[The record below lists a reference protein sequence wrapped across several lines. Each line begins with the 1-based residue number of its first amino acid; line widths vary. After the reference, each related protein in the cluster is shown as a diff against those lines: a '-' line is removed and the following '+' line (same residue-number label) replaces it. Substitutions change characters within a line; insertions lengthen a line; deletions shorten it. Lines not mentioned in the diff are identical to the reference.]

1 VSEAEL
7 VGLLREHAT
16 KCSVPGAAIG
26 ILRDGVLKTEHYGIA
41 DVTTGEPVTPE
52 TRFAVG
58 SLCKTMVATAIARL
72 AEAGRFSLDD
82 PAAAHVP
89 ELEGVQW
96 AERASIRDLLANR
109 AGCPLCAELDFTD
122 SEDDDD
128 AVLARFAAS
137 VAAKEPIGRF
147 WSYTNAGWCLLGR
160 ALETVVGLVWEDAMR
175 ESLLGPLGLEQTTFA
190 THTIAGLYA
199 TGHEVRAGGQVV
211 AERWMPR
218 SLGPAGSTL
227 QSTITD
233 MLRLASA
240 QLDDPAVAVLRT
252 THADVRIPAWF
263 DAWCLGCARF
273 DWNGGP
279 VWGGTD

>member
-1 VSEAEL
+1 MSEAEL

-109 AGCPLCAELDFTD
+109 AGCPLCAELEFTD

-128 AVLARFAAS
+128 AVLARFASERRGEGADRQVLVVHECRLVS
-137 VAAKEPIGRF
+137 ARAR
-147 WSYTNAGWCLLGR
+147 AGDRRRARLGR
-160 ALETVVGLVWEDAMR
+160 RDAR
-175 ESLLGPLGLEQTTFA
+175 IS
-190 THTIAGLYA
+190 
-199 TGHEVRAGGQVV
+199 
-211 AERWMPR
+211 PR
-218 SLGPAGSTL
+218 S
-227 QSTITD
+227 
-233 MLRLASA
+233 
-240 QLDDPAVAVLRT
+240 
-252 THADVRIPAWF
+252 
-263 DAWCLGCARF
+263 AR
-273 DWNGGP
+273 
-279 VWGGTD
+279 V